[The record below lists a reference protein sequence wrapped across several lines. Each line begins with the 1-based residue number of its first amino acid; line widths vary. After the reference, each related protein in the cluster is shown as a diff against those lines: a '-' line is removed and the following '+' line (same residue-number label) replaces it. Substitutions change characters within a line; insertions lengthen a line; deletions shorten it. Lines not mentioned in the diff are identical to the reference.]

1 MNAVFLQLSCRAK
14 KNYYNSQGKKIKGNN
29 KKKEKQEI
37 STKDS
42 RNKREIQAQTR
53 NAERLTRKHII

>member
-29 KKKEKQEI
+29 KKKKNRKSLPKIQEI
-37 STKDS
+37 KG
-42 RNKREIQAQTR
+42 KFKP
-53 NAERLTRKHII
+53 RLGMLNG